1 MYYYYEELIRVN
13 LKDIEDKKELIKKE
27 INLYENISFE
37 SNDIINEKLFYLK
50 CEEQEYINILNK
62 YKDLSLESMI
72 TIYKDNIDRIN
83 NLDKLMKMYEES
95 YTNNDLTREGAIIK
109 GSKIKIEKLRDKCI
123 LVRQLILMDLIIMLC
138 NEFLKTDIND
148 IDFPGFSLESKEFV
162 ILKDDREIPCVL
174 TNELEYKKDSNMGV
188 GYKEIFK
195 YKEFIILYDI
205 EKR

>member
-95 YTNNDLTREGAIIK
+95 YNSNDLTREGAIIK

-174 TNELEYKKDSNMGV
+174 TNELEYKRDSNMGL